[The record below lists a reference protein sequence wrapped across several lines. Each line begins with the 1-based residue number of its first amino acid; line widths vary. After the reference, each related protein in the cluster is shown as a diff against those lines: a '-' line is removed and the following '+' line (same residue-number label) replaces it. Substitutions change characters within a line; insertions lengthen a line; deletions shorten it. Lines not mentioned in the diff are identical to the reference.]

1 MRYSRAVLA
10 QRVEPTAILAVVRRL
25 HCRSAST
32 KGESMGKTKKPAKQL
47 KVKIGKTSLP
57 TIPATDLDRVS
68 GGRCCVSPPPT
79 FDC

>member
-1 MRYSRAVLA
+1 
-10 QRVEPTAILAVVRRL
+10 
-25 HCRSAST
+25 
-32 KGESMGKTKKPAKQL
+32 MGKTKKPAKQL

>member
-1 MRYSRAVLA
+1 MRYSGAVVA
-10 QRVEPTAILAVVRRL
+10 QRVQPTTILRLVRRL
-25 HCRSAST
+25 HLRSASA